1 MKNNESEELKLLPEN
16 SWLTPNIRRV
26 GAGLLVSAA
35 VHLIGY
41 AVLTVVPI
49 ARLALGFQ
57 DIKFTDTEYNRAI
70 LIDFSKPLKYPG
82 NYSGFAVPAKTV
94 DLEKVK
100 KTELQRQ
107 KTLKKVKEKEAERI
121 EKEAQLEAQRR
132 VKAEVIA
139 KSNPPKT
146 EEPKKEE
153 SNIPPKASATT
164 FKPINTRPIRDQ
176 IQRLYELQQEG
187 NLVFDET
194 RLRVGVSGDVQ
205 ADGSIKNE
213 RVAIKSGNPQI
224 DRAALAIIKAL
235 SESNALGPLARL
247 TSLTIILDVNEQRAQ
262 LTATGFAKSSEE
274 VSQLQFLAWSGLKL
288 ARNKKDRDSA
298 SMLLLNNIQVSQTG
312 NRLQATITV
321 PRQVAV
327 ETVAK
332 TLSKN

>member
-82 NYSGFAVPAKTV
+82 NYSGFAAPAKAV
-94 DLEKVK
+94 DLEKIK

-107 KTLKKVKEKEAERI
+107 KALKKVKEKEVERI
-121 EKEAQLEAQRR
+121 EKEAQQEAQRR
-132 VKAEVIA
+132 VKAEMIA
-139 KSNPPKT
+139 KSNPSKT
-146 EEPKKEE
+146 EEPKKQE
-153 SNIPPKASATT
+153 SNIPPKTSATT

-187 NLVFDET
+187 NLVFDEK

-213 RVAIKSGNPQI
+213 KVAIKSGNPQI

-262 LTATGFAKSSEE
+262 LTATGFAKS
-274 VSQLQFLAWSGLKL
+274 
-288 ARNKKDRDSA
+288 
-298 SMLLLNNIQVSQTG
+298 
-312 NRLQATITV
+312 
-321 PRQVAV
+321 
-327 ETVAK
+327 
-332 TLSKN
+332 